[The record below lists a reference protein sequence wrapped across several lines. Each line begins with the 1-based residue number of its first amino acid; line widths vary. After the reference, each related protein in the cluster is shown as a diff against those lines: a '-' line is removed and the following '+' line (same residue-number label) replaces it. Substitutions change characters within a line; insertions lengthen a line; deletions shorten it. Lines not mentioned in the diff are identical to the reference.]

1 VVAEFRKLI
10 DTMTGLGICKEIKS
24 DWRNESIHCLY
35 TVPFAE
41 PSELSA
47 KTCVFVLPLRL
58 QA

>member
-1 VVAEFRKLI
+1 LI